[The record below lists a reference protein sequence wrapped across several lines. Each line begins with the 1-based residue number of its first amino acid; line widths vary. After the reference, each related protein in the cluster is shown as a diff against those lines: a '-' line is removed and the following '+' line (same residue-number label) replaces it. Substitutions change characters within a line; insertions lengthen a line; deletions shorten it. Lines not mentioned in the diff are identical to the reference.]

1 MSFLK
6 IPWRAYWQLLRRY
19 LRPQSGAAFF
29 MSALLLASIALQLV
43 GPQVVRAFIDA
54 ARAGAGERDLIAK
67 ALIFI
72 GVAAL
77 QQVMNVL
84 AAYWGARVAWTATN
98 ALRADLTEH
107 LVKLDLGFHKARTP
121 GELIER
127 VDGDV
132 NALAEFFSSFVVQ
145 LVGSAL
151 LLAGVLAIVFRED
164 VRLGLVL
171 SGFTLLAV
179 AVLGWVRRF
188 ATPLWAE
195 DRQRSAAYYGYLGE
209 AITAAEDLRSSGAVP
224 YAMRRLFEHLRGW
237 MPVRRRAEARR
248 SVVWMAAVAVFAC
261 GDAIAYGLGGG
272 LYRIKAISLGTVYM
286 IVAYVA
292 LLAEPIETI
301 RTQMQNLQRA
311 DASIG
316 RVREL
321 MEARSSLEDGTESLP
336 SGALPVE
343 FRTVSF
349 GYDDG
354 PPESP
359 QASPGGPQEP
369 RVHGSH
375 GSYDSRESRE
385 SQEPQEPQ
393 EPYELENLSFTLEPG
408 CTLGLL
414 GRTGS
419 GKTTIARLLFRMYD
433 PQQGEIRLGGVNLRH
448 ARIESIRTRVGLV
461 TQDVQIL
468 EASLRDNIT
477 FFDPDIPDGRVI
489 AAIEALGLKSWF
501 DRLPGGLDTPVSQAG
516 LSAGEAQC
524 VALTRVFMRDPG
536 LIILDEASSRLDP
549 ATEALLERALDKLL
563 LGRTAIII
571 AHRLSTVERADDI
584 LIIRER
590 GWVLEHGSREKL
602 AADANSTF
610 CRLQRAG
617 MEAML
622 G

>member
-1 MSFLK
+1 MK
-6 IPWRAYWQLLRRY
+6 IPLKAYWRLLRRY
-19 LRPQSGAAFF
+19 LHPQSGAVFSMAV
-29 MSALLLASIALQLV
+29 LLLASTALQLV

-54 ARAGAGERDLIAK
+54 ARAGTGQRELIWK
-67 ALIFI
+67 ALVFI
-72 GVAAL
+72 GVSVL
-77 QQVMNVL
+77 QQAMNVL
-84 AAYWGARVAWTATN
+84 ATYWGGRVAWTATN
-98 ALRADLTEH
+98 ALRADLTAH
-107 LVKLDLGFHKARTP
+107 LVQLDPGFHKARTP

-132 NALAEFFSSFVVQ
+132 NALAEFFSSFMVQ

-151 LLAGVLAIVFRED
+151 LLAGVLAVVFRED
-164 VRLGLVL
+164 VRLGLAL
-171 SGFTLLAV
+171 SGFTLLAI

-188 ATPLWAE
+188 ATPHWKE

-224 YAMRRLFEHLRGW
+224 YAMRRLSGHLRGW
-237 MPVRRRAEARR
+237 MPVRLRAEVRR
-248 SVVWMAAVAVFAC
+248 SAVWMAAVAVFAC

-272 LYRIKAISLGTVYM
+272 LYRVKAISLGTVYM
-286 IVAYVA
+286 IIAYVA

-301 RTQMQNLQRA
+301 RTQLQNLQRA

-321 MEARSSLEDGTESLP
+321 MEARSNLADGAETLP
-336 SGALPVE
+336 SGALSVE
-343 FRTVSF
+343 FRAVSF

-354 PPESP
+354 PLERPH
-359 QASPGGPQEP
+359 EP
-369 RVHGSH
+369 DVP
-375 GSYDSRESRE
+375 RESRE
-385 SQEPQEPQ
+385 PQET
-393 EPYELENLSFTLEPG
+393 YELENVSFTLEPG
-408 CTLGLL
+408 RVLGLL

-419 GKTTIARLLFRMYD
+419 GKTTIARLLFRLYD
-433 PQQGEIRLGGVNLRH
+433 PQRGEIRLGGVNLSH
-448 ARIESIRTRVGLV
+448 ARIESVRSRVGLV

-477 FFDPDIPDGRVI
+477 FFDPGIPDERVV
-489 AAIEALGLKSWF
+489 AAIEALSLRSWF
-501 DRLPGGLDTPVSQAG
+501 DRLPGGLDTPLSQAG

-524 VALTRVFMRDPG
+524 VALTRVFMKDPG

-610 CRLQRAG
+610 CRLRRAG